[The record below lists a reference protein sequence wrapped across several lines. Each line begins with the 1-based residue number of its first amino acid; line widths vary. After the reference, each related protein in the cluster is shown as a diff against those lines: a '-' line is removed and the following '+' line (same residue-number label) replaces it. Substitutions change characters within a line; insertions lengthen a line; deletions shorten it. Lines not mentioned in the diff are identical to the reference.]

1 MTCGQSYV
9 CLYRLRSKR
18 CPVPKKSYEFNNV
31 IGFLWHKT
39 ENKWKNQ
46 SD

>member
-9 CLYRLRSKR
+9 CLYRLKPKH

-31 IGFLWHKT
+31 IRFLWHKT